1 MSKRRDISKEI
12 SALLLV
18 ILVLLLGLSF
28 CRQWLPA
35 LSTGWTCLIYGVIYL
50 LPIWIY
56 TRTHRYK
63 KRHALRLKFVGPRY
77 WLFIL
82 LFGLSVCLICTL
94 INVGTTALVRSVFHV
109 TFQPNIVDLS
119 GKSHAALLLTSVLLP
134 ALSEELLMRGLVQTE
149 YEKYGVTIGVLLT
162 ALLFAL
168 FHTSPT
174 QLPSLFVAGV
184 CYGVLT
190 TLFRSVWPA
199 VFAHAINNGVAV
211 LIAKNTEFVRYLFQD
226 KLFLILFVLA
236 CFLLLIFTL
245 KMLETAVSDQL
256 GKRKTLQ
263 KSTKSLAYGD
273 PLLSPYIWIFAAL
286 CIGKMIYNGFF
297 A

>member
-18 ILVLLLGLSF
+18 ILVLLLGLSV

-35 LSTGWTCLIYGVIYL
+35 LSAGWTCLIYGIIYL
-50 LPIWIY
+50 IPVWVY
-56 TRTHRYK
+56 TKTHRYK
-63 KRHALRLKFVGPRY
+63 KRAALRLKFVGPKY

-94 INVGTTALVRSVFHV
+94 INVGTSAFVRSVFHI

-119 GKSHAALLLTSVLLP
+119 GKSNASLLITSVLLP
-134 ALSEELLMRGLVQTE
+134 ALSEELLLRGIVQSE
-149 YEKYGVTIGVLLT
+149 YEKYGITIGVLLT
-162 ALLFAL
+162 SVIFAL

-174 QLPSLFVAGV
+174 QLPALFVAGV

-190 TLFRSVWPA
+190 ILFRSVWPA
-199 VFAHAINNGVAV
+199 VFAHAVNNGVAV

-236 CFLLLIFTL
+236 CFLVLIFTL

-256 GKRKTLQ
+256 GNRTTLK

-273 PLLSPYIWIFAAL
+273 PLTSPYIWIFAAL
-286 CIGKMIYNGFF
+286 CIGKMVYNGFF
-297 A
+297 G